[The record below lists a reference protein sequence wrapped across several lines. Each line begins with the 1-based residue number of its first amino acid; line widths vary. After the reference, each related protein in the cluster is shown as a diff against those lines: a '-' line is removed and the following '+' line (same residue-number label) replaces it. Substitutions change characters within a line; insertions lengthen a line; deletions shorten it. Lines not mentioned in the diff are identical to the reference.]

1 MAVIRYHNEKR
12 IQPLFDKNGQLV
24 YFLSHTVWVY
34 QDEIHHDN
42 TFTAN
47 ATLLYENAQGVIV
60 AEQKIDSRFGLGGI
74 GIEVEV
80 DFSKI
85 GRSTAS

>member
-1 MAVIRYHNEKR
+1 MLIRHHKNKL
-12 IQPLFDKNGQLV
+12 IQPLFDNNGQLV

-34 QDEIHHDN
+34 QDEIHCDN

-60 AEQKIDSRFGLGGI
+60 AEQKIDADFGWGGT
-74 GIEVEV
+74 GIDLKVN
-80 DFSKI
+80 FSK
-85 GRSTAS
+85 TQ